1 MEQQPNQSVTHSNV
15 HQHVSEEKNPSTI
28 TERKVR
34 RYADEDGIM
43 RVATKMQ
50 NMRARI
56 GWLIQRL
63 NSNQPV
69 TLLAFGSAISTAIW
83 MASIARNK
91 VGDVHQ
97 ITSLLE
103 QTFKDDGR
111 ETHGVKLVLSKTG
124 LD

>member
-1 MEQQPNQSVTHSNV
+1 MEQEPNQTVTHSDV
-15 HQHVSEEKNPSTI
+15 HVHVSEEKDPSP

-34 RYADEDGIM
+34 KYADEDGIM
-43 RVATKMQ
+43 RIATKMQ

-63 NSNQPV
+63 SSDQPA
-69 TLLAFGSAISTAIW
+69 TLLAFGSAIGTAIW
-83 MASIARNK
+83 IASVVRNK

-97 ITSLLE
+97 VTSLLE
-103 QTFKDDGR
+103 QTFKDDDR
-111 ETHGVKLVLSKTG
+111 VTHGVKLVLSKAG